1 MNIGDTFTVNHKG
14 RTITGT
20 ITHIDPPRQNF
31 KTTGLVVRSKRR
43 EYGVMVAPDG
53 RAWVAC

>member
-1 MNIGDTFTVNHKG
+1 MNIGDTFSVNHKG

-20 ITHIDPPRQNF
+20 VTEVIPPMKNF
-31 KTTGLVVRSKRR
+31 GATCIVLKSKRR